1 MFNFQSRFSRP
12 GRLLLAGLFVA
23 TLSAV
28 ALPAMADEPEDMAG
42 WLDGAGPGG
51 MGAMGGHM
59 MGGGP
64 GMGGGHGA
72 HMAGRGIERLLD
84 LVNASADQRT
94 RIKAILQSAHNDL
107 KSQHQNSQALR
118 DQQRSIFAQP
128 NIDARAAEA
137 VRAQMSAQRDAASK
151 RMLQAR
157 LEVAGVLTAEQRRTL
172 ADKMAQ
178 RRALAERHRAERQ
191 AIERK

>member
-1 MFNFQSRFSRP
+1 MFNFQSCFGRP
-12 GRLLLAGLFVA
+12 SRLLLAGLVVA

-28 ALPAMADEPEDMAG
+28 ALPAMADEPDELAG

-51 MGAMGGHM
+51 MRGHM

-64 GMGGGHGA
+64 GMGAGHGA

-94 RIKAILQSAHNDL
+94 RIKGIMQSAHNDL
-107 KSQHQNSQALR
+107 KTQQQNGQALR

-178 RRALAERHRAERQ
+178 RRAMAERHRAERQ
-191 AIERK
+191 AMERK